1 MGTAKTLQG
10 IVGKT
15 KLGRFPAVQG
25 SEWSL
30 NMFPEDNDGT
40 QYMASVPG
48 IRFISE
54 ISGGSKCRGT
64 WVSTRGLSAKD
75 SEEDLFVCFGAT
87 VYRVDADGTV
97 SAVGEVA
104 ENTAGVSF
112 AETGG
117 ERPLLLVADGA
128 SLQYYDLKNGGGFTA
143 VQLPER
149 ITGEANIRPTH
160 VTVVSGSIV
169 VNDSGSGYVYYSQPY
184 PLSQETRTLFE
195 MGDDGEPV
203 YEEDGLTVKTVEVES
218 RLHVF
223 EDGYGVVQ
231 YFNGESSS
239 DRVSAVFSVG
249 GALYLFGPK
258 SVETWQR
265 GSSEYQTW
273 VRTSYT
279 INTANGICAPFSVA
293 SVSDSV
299 FYVGSG
305 DSFGKGVISLK
316 GTQFSKVSP
325 PWLDERLRRES
336 PESARGFCYSVDGH
350 SFYVLQLDATGE
362 TWCYD
367 AATGAWHER
376 ASRDSKTGLRT
387 QWRVGGVSWKGGKFY
402 AFTDDGGMH
411 DFSGGYFYE
420 DFSEKSRIPMVR
432 VRQGPVIVDG
442 YKPFV
447 FEELAV
453 ECNVGAWDDYA
464 LSPKLLLEVS
474 KDGGET
480 FGNVRSASL
489 GRTGDYSHRV
499 RYHGLG
505 LNRLA
510 VVRLTYSHPTDFVI
524 SAASARA
531 ESTGAAI

>member
-1 MGTAKTLQG
+1 MGQAKTLQG

-15 KLGRFPAVQG
+15 KLGKFPAVQG
-25 SEWSL
+25 SDWSL

-40 QYMASVPG
+40 QYMASVSG
-48 IRFISE
+48 LKFVSE
-54 ISGGSKCRGT
+54 VAAGKTCRGT
-64 WVSTRGLSAKD
+64 WVSTRGLESKA
-75 SEEDLFVCFGAT
+75 SEEDLFVCFGST
-87 VYRVDADGTV
+87 VYRVEADGTAT
-97 SAVGEVA
+97 AVGDVA
-104 ENTAGVSF
+104 ENTSRVSF

-128 SLQYYDLKNGGGFTA
+128 NLFYYNLREGGGFTP
-143 VQLPER
+143 VQLPGR
-149 ITGEANIRPTH
+149 INGETNILPTH
-160 VTVVSGSIV
+160 VAVVSGSIV

-184 PLSQETRTLFE
+184 PLSQDTREIFK
-195 MGDDGEPV
+195 MGDDGEPE
-203 YEEDGLTVKTVEVES
+203 YEDDGLTVKTESVES

-223 EDGYGVVQ
+223 EDSYGVVQ

-239 DRVSAVFSVG
+239 DRVEAVFAVG

-258 SVETWQR
+258 SVEVWQR

-279 INTANGICAPFSVA
+279 INTANGIAAPFSLA

-305 DSFGKGVISLK
+305 DSFGKGVISVR
-316 GTQFSKVSP
+316 GTSFEKVSP
-325 PWLDERLRRES
+325 PWLDARLRDGDS
-336 PESARGFCYSVDGH
+336 GAARGFCYSVDGH
-350 SFYVLQLDATGE
+350 CFYVLQLDAASE

-367 AATGAWHER
+367 TATKAWHER
-376 ASRDSKTGLRT
+376 ASRNPVTGLREK
-387 QWRVGGVSWKGGKFY
+387 WRAGGVSWFGGKFY
-402 AFTDDGGMH
+402 AFTDDGGMY

-420 DFSEKSRIPMVR
+420 DFSETERIPMVR
-432 VRQGPVIVDG
+432 VRQGSVIVDG

-447 FEELAV
+447 FEELSV
-453 ECNVGAWDDYA
+453 ECNVGAWDDYT

-474 KDGGET
+474 RDGGET
-480 FGNVRSASL
+480 FGNVRSATL
-489 GRTGDYSHRV
+489 GKTGEYSHRV
-499 RYHGLG
+499 RFHGLG

-531 ESTGAAI
+531 ESTGAMI